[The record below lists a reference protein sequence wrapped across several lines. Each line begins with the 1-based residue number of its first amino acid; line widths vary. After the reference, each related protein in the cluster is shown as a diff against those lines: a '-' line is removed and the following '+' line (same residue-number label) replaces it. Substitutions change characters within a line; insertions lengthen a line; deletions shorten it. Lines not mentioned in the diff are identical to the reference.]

1 MLHIGGKK
9 RVHPKLVLKVGF
21 VLSEDVIYTMENQ
34 HGSCNLQLSL
44 QFTSTVKMVSWQ
56 AGVKRAGKVLLWGQ
70 QWAGWIC
77 LSPLSPELMPSTV
90 RGRRWRSLPSARKA
104 GPPRSG
110 TAAFSIGT
118 GVWGREAWPWQ
129 TEEAL
134 RPKERFC
141 SLFPQR
147 PFLLSFQLEQSCNC
161 RMQSAAFCLCCRG
174 DISCWPRYLFS
185 GESH

>member
-1 MLHIGGKK
+1 MGEKK
-9 RVHPKLVLKVGF
+9 RVHPELVLKVGF
-21 VLSEDVIYTMENQ
+21 VLSEDVIYTLENQ
-34 HGSCNLQLSL
+34 HGSCSLQLSL
-44 QFTSTVKMVSWQ
+44 QFTSTVKTVSWQ

-77 LSPLSPELMPSTV
+77 LSPLSPELMPSTE
-90 RGRRWRSLPSARKA
+90 RGRRWRSFPSARKA
-104 GPPRSG
+104 GHPAQVQLLSPLAPESG
-110 TAAFSIGT
+110 GC
-118 GVWGREAWPWQ
+118 EAWPWQ

-147 PFLLSFQLEQSCNC
+147 PFLLPFQLEQSCNC
-161 RMQSAAFCLCCRG
+161 RIQSAAFCLCCRG
-174 DISCWPRYLFS
+174 DISCWPWYLFG